1 MLFFFFFSY
10 RPIGGTAHQML
21 SLEGATTGCKRVV
34 IAFTLLLLLF
44 FFFANTLAAFSL
56 SHYHLRLE
64 KENSFFFSSCVL
76 ESRLVEREKAQSN
89 ESSFFFPFLL
99 YLLTSSHLSFR
110 GKVGGSP
117 RRYYTLNA
125 QKRSQLHC
133 TSRHTR
139 TSYAAKDE
147 GGKKEG
153 EKATTTEKY
162 NIRLSFYLLFFSEF
176 TETSALK
183 QARALAF
190 I

>member
-1 MLFFFFFSY
+1 M
-10 RPIGGTAHQML
+10 
-21 SLEGATTGCKRVV
+21 
-34 IAFTLLLLLF
+34 LLLF
-44 FFFANTLAAFSL
+44 LLFLFLFFANALAAFSL
-56 SHYHLRLE
+56 SLCHLRLD
-64 KENSFFFSSCVL
+64 KENPFFFLHVFWKAASL
-76 ESRLVEREKAQSN
+76 NEKRHSQMKAL
-89 ESSFFFPFLL
+89 FFSPFLL

-153 EKATTTEKY
+153 EKTTTTEKY
-162 NIRLSFYLLFFSEF
+162 NIRLSFYLFFSEF

-183 QARALAF
+183 QARASAF

>member
-1 MLFFFFFSY
+1 MQACSDCFYF
-10 RPIGGTAHQML
+10 I
-21 SLEGATTGCKRVV
+21 
-34 IAFTLLLLLF
+34 IIIIII

-64 KENSFFFSSCVL
+64 KENSFFFLHVFWKAASL
-76 ESRLVEREKAQSN
+76 NEKRHSQMKAL
-89 ESSFFFPFLL
+89 FFFPFLL

-153 EKATTTEKY
+153 EKTTPTEKY

-183 QARALAF
+183 QARAPAF

>member
-1 MLFFFFFSY
+1 MLFFFSF

-34 IAFTLLLLLF
+34 IAFTLLLL
-44 FFFANTLAAFSL
+44 FFANTLAAFSL

-89 ESSFFFPFLL
+89 ESSFFFFPFLL

-133 TSRHTR
+133 ISRHTR

-147 GGKKEG
+147 GGRKEG
-153 EKATTTEKY
+153 EKTTTTEKY
-162 NIRLSFYLLFFSEF
+162 NIRLSFYLLLFF
-176 TETSALK
+176 
-183 QARALAF
+183 
-190 I
+190 